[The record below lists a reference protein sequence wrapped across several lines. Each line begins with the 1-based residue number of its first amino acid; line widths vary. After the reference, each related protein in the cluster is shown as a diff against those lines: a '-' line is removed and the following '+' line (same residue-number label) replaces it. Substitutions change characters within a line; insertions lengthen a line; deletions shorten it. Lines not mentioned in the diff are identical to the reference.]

1 MLKIVI
7 TGPESSGKTT
17 LANQLAMHF
26 NTIPVPEF
34 ARHYIEGLS
43 KSYEYDDLEK
53 IAKLQIEIE
62 NQHSLMSPPIII
74 CDTDLI
80 TIKIWS
86 AVKYDRCSEWIQETI
101 KTRNYDH
108 YFLCE
113 PDLPWEFDEQREH
126 PEGRDELFQLYKKEL
141 EDLGKSFSV
150 INGIG
155 EKRLEA
161 AIKVIEKKYPEVQ
174 FRE

>member
-7 TGPESSGKTT
+7 TGPESTGKTT
-17 LANQLAMHF
+17 LANQLAMYF

-34 ARHYIEGLS
+34 ARHYIDGLS
-43 KSYEYDDLEK
+43 RPYEYDDLEQ
-53 IAKLQIEIE
+53 IAKLQIEME
-62 NQHSLMSPPIII
+62 NQHSLMSPPIVF

-86 AVKYDRCSEWIQETI
+86 EVKYGRCSEWIQETI
-101 KTRNYDH
+101 KTRNYDQ
-108 YFLCE
+108 YLLCE

-126 PEGRDELFQLYKKEL
+126 PERRDELFQLYKKEL
-141 EDLGKSFSV
+141 ESLGKSYSI

-155 EKRLEA
+155 EKRIQR
-161 AIKVIEKKYPEVQ
+161 AIQVVKNINPL
-174 FRE
+174 

>member
-7 TGPESSGKTT
+7 TGPESTGKTT

-34 ARHYIEGLS
+34 ARNYIEGLARP
-43 KSYEYDDLEK
+43 YNYDDLEK
-53 IAKLQIEIE
+53 IAKHQIKIE
-62 NQHSLMSPPIII
+62 EQQMTMPLPILI

-86 AVKYDRCSEWIQETI
+86 EVKYGRCSPWIEDTI
-101 KTRNYDH
+101 QNRHYDH
-108 YFLCE
+108 DLLCE
-113 PDLPWEFDEQREH
+113 PDLPWEFDEQREN
-126 PEGRDELFQLYKKEL
+126 PENRDELFQFYKKEL
-141 EDLGKSFSV
+141 ESLGKSFSV

-155 EKRLEA
+155 GERLER
-161 AIKVIEKKYPEVQ
+161 AIEMIALISQ
-174 FRE
+174 AS

>member
-17 LANQLAMHF
+17 LANQLAMYF
-26 NTIPVPEF
+26 STIPVPEF
-34 ARHYIEGLS
+34 ARHYIDGLS
-43 KSYEYDDLEK
+43 KPYNYEDLEI
-53 IAKLQIEIE
+53 IAKRQIQIED
-62 NQHSLMSPPIII
+62 QLSLKPHPVLI

-86 AVKYDRCSEWIQETI
+86 EVKFDRCSEWIQETI
-101 KTRNYDH
+101 KNRKYDH
-108 YFLCE
+108 YLLCE

-126 PEGRDELFQLYKKEL
+126 PEGRDELFQIYKKEL
-141 EDLGKSFSV
+141 EGLGKSFSV

-155 EKRLEA
+155 DVRLER
-161 AIKVIEKKYPEVQ
+161 AIKAVKKKYAKLQ
-174 FRE
+174 FRK

>member
-7 TGPESSGKTT
+7 TGPESTGKTT
-17 LANQLAMHF
+17 LANQLAIHF

-34 ARHYIEGLS
+34 ARHYIERLS
-43 KSYEYDDLEK
+43 RPYNYEDLEI
-53 IAKLQIEIE
+53 IAKRQIQIED
-62 NQHSLMSPPIII
+62 QLLLKPHPVLI

-86 AVKYDRCSEWIQETI
+86 AVKYGRCSEWIQETI
-101 KTRNYDH
+101 KTRKYDH
-108 YFLCE
+108 YLLCE
-113 PDLPWEFDEQREH
+113 PDLLWEFDEQREH

-141 EDLGKSFSV
+141 EGLGKSFSV

-155 EKRLEA
+155 DKRLER
-161 AIKVIEKKYPEVQ
+161 AIKVVNNLKKNN
-174 FRE
+174 

>member
-7 TGPESSGKTT
+7 TGPESTGKTT

-43 KSYEYDDLEK
+43 RPYNYDDLEK
-53 IAKLQIEIE
+53 IAKHQIEIE
-62 NQHSLMSPPIII
+62 DQQMTMPLPMLI

-86 AVKYDRCSEWIQETI
+86 VIKYGHCSPWIEETI
-101 KTRNYDH
+101 KKRQYDH
-108 YFLCE
+108 YLLCE
-113 PDLPWEFDEQREH
+113 PDLPWEFDEQREN
-126 PEGRDELFQLYKKEL
+126 PENRDELFQLYKKEI
-141 EDLGKSFSV
+141 ESLGKSFSI

-155 EKRLEA
+155 DVRLEK
-161 AIKVIEKKYPEVQ
+161 AIEVVEAW
-174 FRE
+174 RGNS